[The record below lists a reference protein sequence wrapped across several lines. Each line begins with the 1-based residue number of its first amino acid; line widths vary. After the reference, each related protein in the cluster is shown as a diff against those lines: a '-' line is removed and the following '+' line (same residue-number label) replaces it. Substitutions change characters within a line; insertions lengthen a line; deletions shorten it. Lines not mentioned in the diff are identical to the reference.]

1 MPPAPARAKPKPSS
15 IGVGNVTPIRSKN
28 ETLGFVCTNPRAVS
42 PRPSIAI
49 CTAPRYSE
57 LAESKLRKP
66 PPVTTPAS
74 MDRPSPVGCRKRKVR
89 SAGPRLPRSKP
100 KATAEPT
107 SFTDTASGPSAMS
120 PLSFSPRVSAD
131 GSTASAT
138 SSTVMCA
145 GPIWA
150 LTGIVTTSA
159 APLLNTS
166 PVLGRHSASTAAVTS
181 SVCGSTEARNP
192 SAPPRE
198 TIR

>member
-1 MPPAPARAKPKPSS
+1 
-15 IGVGNVTPIRSKN
+15 
-28 ETLGFVCTNPRAVS
+28 
-42 PRPSIAI
+42 
-49 CTAPRYSE
+49 
-57 LAESKLRKP
+57 
-66 PPVTTPAS
+66 
-74 MDRPSPVGCRKRKVR
+74 
-89 SAGPRLPRSKP
+89 
-100 KATAEPT
+100 
-107 SFTDTASGPSAMS
+107 
-120 PLSFSPRVSAD
+120 
-131 GSTASAT
+131 
-138 SSTVMCA
+138 MCA